1 MPEVRPRVRAGD
13 EQPGGIVG
21 YPLPALYREVAYIA
35 YHFHWSHED
44 VLLLEHKERQRWMKE
59 ISAINERANS
69 EAVQ

>member
-1 MPEVRPRVRAGD
+1 MPEVRARVRTGD
-13 EQPGGIVG
+13 EHPGGIVS
-21 YPLPALYREVAYIA
+21 YPLPALYREVAFVA

-44 VLLLEHKERQRWMKE
+44 VLLLEHKERQRWMEE